1 MKESP
6 KKKKKLTGRKSR
18 LIDDP
23 FESVIDQLAIHKEP
37 QVAIDGGVPL
47 SDGPFLRL
55 LDFLLTLLSLLFG
68 VQLHRHKPHLLHK
81 PLRLPGVP
89 LLRLLRRGRRNRH
102 RTGLQ
107 GHSRNFAA
115 EPETSAENR
124 GIGIGIESE
133 SVRGCLELEF
143 REIMRDW
150 G

>member
-1 MKESP
+1 MYIKETQE
-6 KKKKKLTGRKSR
+6 LTGRKSS

-37 QVAIDGGVPL
+37 QVSIDGGVPL

-55 LDFLLTLLSLLFG
+55 LHFLLTLLSLLFG

-81 PLRLPGVP
+81 PLRLTGVP

-107 GHSRNFAA
+107 GHSRNFATEA
-115 EPETSAENR
+115 ERAGTSAEKR
-124 GIGIGIESE
+124 GIGIESE
-133 SVRGCLELEF
+133 SVRGCLELELEF
-143 REIMRDW
+143 GEIVRD
-150 G
+150 